1 MLGSARAAVPRV
13 LPRRI
18 PAGVRTVITKSE
30 RWTPAM
36 ATDAQRILEGPN
48 SQDLT
53 KVLPNIE
60 GKWANMA
67 KEEQYSVYKALE
79 ELQRK
84 NWVELSTDEKKAAY
98 FVSYGPY
105 GPRKPVVPPGQTGKV
120 VLGVG
125 VSILLGLG
133 VFAAVRAISNPPPK
147 TLTKEYQEQ
156 MTARAKETKQNP
168 ISGIASEGYKGKG
181 HVA

>member
-1 MLGSARAAVPRV
+1 MLGSARAAVPRI
-13 LPRRI
+13 LPRRV

-30 RWTPAM
+30 RWTLETARN
-36 ATDAQRILEGPN
+36 AQQIIEGPA

-53 KVLPNIE
+53 KVLSNIE
-60 GKWANMA
+60 GMWANMA

-84 NWVELSTDEKKAAY
+84 NWKELSVDEKKAAY

-105 GPRKPVVPPGQTGKV
+105 GPRKPVTAPGQNGKIALGV
-120 VLGVG
+120 AVAVLLGVG
-125 VSILLGLG
+125 AFYGVRSIANG
-133 VFAAVRAISNPPPK
+133 PPH

>member
-1 MLGSARAAVPRV
+1 MLGSARAAVPRI
-13 LPRRI
+13 LPRRV

-30 RWTPAM
+30 RWTPETARN
-36 ATDAQRILEGPN
+36 AQQIIEGPQ
-48 SQDLT
+48 SQDLS

-60 GKWANMA
+60 GMWPNMA
-67 KEEQYSVYKALE
+67 KEEQYSVYKAVE

-84 NWVELSTDEKKAAY
+84 NWKELSMDEKKAAY

-105 GPRKPVVPPGQTGKV
+105 GPRKAVVPQGQTGKV
-120 VLGVG
+120 ALGVAVG
-125 VSILLGLG
+125 VLLGLG
-133 VFAAVRAISNPPPK
+133 GFYS

>member
-1 MLGSARAAVPRV
+1 MLGSVRAAVPRIV
-13 LPRRI
+13 PRRV

-30 RWTPAM
+30 RWTTETARN
-36 ATDAQRILEGPN
+36 AQQIIEGPN

-60 GKWANMA
+60 GMWPKMA

-84 NWVELSTDEKKAAY
+84 NWKELALDEKKAAY

-105 GPRKPVVPPGQTGKV
+105 GPRKAAVPQGQTGKV
-120 VLGVG
+120 ILGVT
-125 VSILLGLG
+125 VSVLLGFGAFYG
-133 VFAAVRAISNPPPK
+133 VRSIASAPPK

-156 MTARAKETKQNP
+156 MTARAKETRQNP
-168 ISGIASEGYKGKG
+168 ISGISSEGYKGKG
-181 HVA
+181 HVV